1 MDSTE
6 IQIHKSQ
13 VRSIWNETSDM
24 CHSGYVTK
32 SHWHTLSDTFSLS
45 DTTFQRKWKFSKF
58 KPFFLVNY
66 GRFPICFFKKS
77 LYSWIG
83 FICTKNKQL
92 THHRLQ
98 FSLSDTL
105 FFCPKLCH
113 SGYVNSKFTLS
124 DTYLGGNVCYFGKI
138 WSKFQRKFNN
148 QLSK

>member
-1 MDSTE
+1 MTHLWKFLE
-6 IQIHKSQ
+6 SQ
-13 VRSIWNETSDM
+13 TLFLYTVDIPWVTHFW
-24 CHSGYVTK
+24 HS
-32 SHWHTLSDTFSLS
+32 LSDQFSLS